1 MDALPFCKV
10 TLRGVRCLHGPYFTK
25 KKGYPATPKTI
36 GEAIRKRR
44 LDLGLTQTEVAKL
57 IGCNE
62 MTIVN
67 WEKGH
72 TAPRVNH
79 MAAVVAFLEYTP
91 LPAGDGIAARLI
103 AFRKERGMTQKEF
116 ARALEIDPS
125 TLAKWERGER
135 EPKGVFLDR
144 VVRMIGAR
152 ETTRF
157 ETGCRPEV
165 PSCIHLLSIFPG
177 KGSAMVSRT

>member
-1 MDALPFCKV
+1 MHILITGGAGFIGSNLVEYHLAKGDQVHVVDDLSTGSEENLQQFANKSE
-10 TLRGVRCLHGPYFTK
+10 LRFDNADVLTWDG
-25 KKGYPATPKTI
+25 
-36 GEAIRKRR
+36 
-44 LDLGLTQTEVAKL
+44 LDKAVGWAD
-57 IGCNE
+57 
-62 MTIVN
+62 
-67 WEKGH
+67 
-72 TAPRVNH
+72 RVYH

>member
-10 TLRGVRCLHGPYFTK
+10 TLRGVRCLHGPYFTEK
-25 KKGYPATPKTI
+25 NGYPATPKTI

-44 LDLGLTQTEVAKL
+44 LDLGLKQTEAAKL

-62 MTIVN
+62 LTVVN

-72 TAPRVNH
+72 TAPRINH
-79 MAAVVAFLEYTP
+79 LPGVVAFLGYNP
-91 LPAGDGIAARLI
+91 LPSGDGIAARLV
-103 AFRKERGMTQKEF
+103 AFRKARGVKQNEF
-116 ARALEIDPS
+116 AQALEIDPS

-144 VVRMIGAR
+144 VAAVIGA
-152 ETTRF
+152 
-157 ETGCRPEV
+157 
-165 PSCIHLLSIFPG
+165 
-177 KGSAMVSRT
+177 